1 MVLLPFLFVE
11 TVPPVI
17 EEFKFDSKLQSGMRT
32 RIYCNVAQGDPPVR
46 LKWTKDAIQLTPV
59 NDKTTTS
66 SNKKNLMSSPS
77 GAATLIPGIRVRE
90 IDEFSIAL
98 IIENLESR
106 HHNGNYSCIASNSA
120 AVVNQSAQLVVNGKI
135 IYTTSSFR
143 VSEGSFGRV
152 KRGETDII
160 LCFMNRESIDTTRL
174 RPTK

>member
-1 MVLLPFLFVE
+1 MLLLLFLSFAFVLVALLLVVSFHDMMRFFFFLSFE
-11 TVPPVI
+11 TTVPPVI

-46 LKWTKDAIQLTPV
+46 LKWTKDGTQLTPIS
-59 NDKTTTS
+59 DKTSTKRGI
-66 SNKKNLMSSPS
+66 SNSMSSSS

-120 AVVNQSAQLVVNGKI
+120 AVVNQSAQLLVNGKAI
-135 IYTTSSFR
+135 FLYISHETS
-143 VSEGSFGRV
+143 
-152 KRGETDII
+152 
-160 LCFMNRESIDTTRL
+160 
-174 RPTK
+174 